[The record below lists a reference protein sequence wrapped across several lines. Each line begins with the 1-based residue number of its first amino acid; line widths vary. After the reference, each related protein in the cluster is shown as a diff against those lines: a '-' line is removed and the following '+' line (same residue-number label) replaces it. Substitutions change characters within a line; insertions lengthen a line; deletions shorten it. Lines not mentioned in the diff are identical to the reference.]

1 MASESTI
8 PTMQSDL
15 QNTCTIAYRG
25 RTEVRLPGEFPGIV
39 VLRVGSVVAMRRGR
53 PLHDR
58 VGRAGRRVV
67 HAAARAH
74 AHPPPRSSCAGC
86 PANIRTLTLLF
97 YLTALD

>member
-8 PTMQSDL
+8 PTIQSDL
-15 QNTCTIAYRG
+15 QNTCTIAYCG

-67 HAAARAH
+67 HAAARA
-74 AHPPPRSSCAGC
+74 
-86 PANIRTLTLLF
+86 RTRILRLVARVPVVLQTF
-97 YLTALD
+97 AR